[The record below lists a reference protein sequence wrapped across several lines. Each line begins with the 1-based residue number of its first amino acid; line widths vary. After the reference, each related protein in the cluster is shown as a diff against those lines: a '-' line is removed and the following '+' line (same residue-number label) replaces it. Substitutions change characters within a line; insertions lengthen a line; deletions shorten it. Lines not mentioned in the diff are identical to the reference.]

1 MEAFLYIWW
10 KNTIYL
16 NLSYKYTL
24 FCSVQCYQSWTVHNL
39 FHQLCFFSKIF
50 CCKAII
56 MWIHDRVHLLYYTS
70 RSTLMLSSMLW
81 EVLPLS
87 ICSQCFHAGIISLW
101 MHRRIDL
108 GLGCLYTSVTVCVVK
123 MTNCECTHSC
133 PPPLF
138 HDLRVFHID
147 PSFSCKLPLIVLI
160 WNHEL
165 EKYIKYEQSLRAL
178 SKTEDFFFVMIAK
191 HWKNK
196 HQLKSTAN

>member
-1 MEAFLYIWW
+1 M
-10 KNTIYL
+10 
-16 NLSYKYTL
+16 
-24 FCSVQCYQSWTVHNL
+24 
-39 FHQLCFFSKIF
+39 FHQLWFFLKIF

-56 MWIHDRVHLLYYTS
+56 MQVWMHDRVHLLYYTS
-70 RSTLMLSSMLW
+70 RSPLMLSSMLW

-147 PSFSCKLPLIVLI
+147 PSFSCKLLLIVLI

-165 EKYIKYEQSLRAL
+165 EKYIKYEQSLKAL

>member
-1 MEAFLYIWW
+1 MFFL
-10 KNTIYL
+10 
-16 NLSYKYTL
+16 
-24 FCSVQCYQSWTVHNL
+24 
-39 FHQLCFFSKIF
+39 KIF

-165 EKYIKYEQSLRAL
+165 EKYIKYEESLKAL
-178 SKTEDFFFVMIAK
+178 SKTEDFFCVMIVK